1 MIPNNHRLTRPSDT
15 GGSNGNRLGLRD
27 WGRLGGRLEG
37 NGKQASTDDA
47 RGNDVVVHVISPG
60 MSLEN
65 TETCTGQKG
74 QKMGAVFVRLR
85 RPVTCNGLSQI

>member
-1 MIPNNHRLTRPSDT
+1 MSRPIPNNHRLTGCSDT

-65 TETCTGQKG
+65 TGTCTGQRIVNR
-74 QKMGAVFVRLR
+74 AERIRTSDLLT
-85 RPVTCNGLSQI
+85 PSQAG